1 MSEPKLELKVKK
13 QINRLALVKA
23 RATMRT
29 KRRISE
35 QLEKEELK
43 SLEEKV
49 ALEEIEASKPVEQK
63 KGK

>member
-13 QINRLALVKA
+13 QINRLELVKA
-23 RATMRT
+23 RAEMRT

-35 QLEKEELK
+35 QLEKQELK
-43 SLEEKV
+43 ALEEKV
-49 ALEEIEASKPVEQK
+49 ALENIEASKPVEQQ